1 MMGRRDTI
9 KSGDERD
16 ALTARPFYKYLQRS
30 RVCKRIKQRLN
41 RRNRR
46 KRHDYTTDI

>member
-1 MMGRRDTI
+1 MMGRRD
-9 KSGDERD
+9 KLKGGDEWD
-16 ALTARPFYKYLQRS
+16 AITARQFYKYLQRS

-46 KRHDYTTDI
+46 KRYDYTTDI